1 MTTTRTAHMRGTT
14 MFFDNRLAIT
24 CLACS
29 STSSKVSLS
38 LSLSQRIE
46 LFKGQFRV
54 YMLIY
59 WLKKKISSCEISWCI
74 MDDISL
80 PCFLSHLTLGKG
92 RIESP
97 LETVNFLDDWKII
110 LESRFTAASVE
121 ECMDSAGSV
130 CYNDTVALFS

>member
-1 MTTTRTAHMRGTT
+1 M
-14 MFFDNRLAIT
+14 
-24 CLACS
+24 
-29 STSSKVSLS
+29 
-38 LSLSQRIE
+38 
-46 LFKGQFRV
+46 
-54 YMLIY
+54 
-59 WLKKKISSCEISWCI
+59 
-74 MDDISL
+74 DISL